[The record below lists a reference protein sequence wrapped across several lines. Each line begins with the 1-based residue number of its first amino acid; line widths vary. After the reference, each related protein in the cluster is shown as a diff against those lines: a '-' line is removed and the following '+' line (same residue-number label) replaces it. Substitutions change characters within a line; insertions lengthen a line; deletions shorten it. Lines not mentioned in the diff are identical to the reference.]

1 MISIM
6 GRELTQDQFG
16 KVVAELTRLDQEIK
30 DRERETLDRQQVAE
44 LLKELN
50 LPVELLDDAMEKL
63 ERREA
68 LERAQREAQRKR
80 KRILLAVIT
89 AVLAV
94 ILFISISA
102 WRHAAALGRITAGQ
116 ARITRSTDDGGNL
129 QSVARDGQDVFYRV
143 ILRDAPEGESLR
155 LTVNWI
161 DPNGTLF
168 HQNRYETKVIDKT
181 AWTTFARCR
190 IGQAAP
196 RGTWKVEL
204 LLGDRLLSATS
215 FEVE

>member
-1 MISIM
+1 M

-30 DRERETLDRQQVAE
+30 DRQRETLDRQQVAE

-50 LPVELLDDAMEKL
+50 LPVELLDDAIEKL
-63 ERREA
+63 ERRSDV
-68 LERAQREAQRKR
+68 ERAEKEAQRKR
-80 KRILLAVIT
+80 RRILIAVIA

-94 ILFISISA
+94 ILFVSISA
-102 WRHAAALGRITAGQ
+102 WRHSAALGRITAGQ
-116 ARITRSTDDGGNL
+116 ARVTRATDDGGDL
-129 QSVARDGQDVFYRV
+129 QSVARNGEDVFYRV

-161 DPNGTLF
+161 DPAGNIF

-181 AWTTFARCR
+181 AWPTFAKCR
-190 IGQAAP
+190 IGEAAP
-196 RGTWKVEL
+196 RGRWKVEL
-204 LLGDRLLSATS
+204 LLDDRVLSATS